1 MILSTI
7 IFLGI
12 LVFLVL
18 VHEFGHFI
26 VAKWSGIRVDEFA
39 FGFPP
44 KIYGKKFGETEYRF
58 NLLPIGGYVKIY
70 GEDPSDVKDDADIK
84 RSFAHK
90 PRYIQAAVLLAG
102 IVMNILFAWALF
114 SGAYLLGAQT
124 SITAV
129 PENVKVENERTVV
142 LNVSK
147 NSPAYLLG
155 ITPGDTLVSLES
167 RGTVLEPKSAKELS
181 DFVAM
186 NQDTQMT
193 IGFIKKEE
201 KEITYQRITPI
212 NVVGSERKIIGLTVD
227 RVGILDLPLSQAVVL
242 GAKTTY
248 SYTSLTVEA
257 FVNLIKSIFTGGSAV
272 KELTGPIGIVGIVDQ
287 VRVFGLAALFTFSAI
302 ISINLAVLNLI
313 PFPALDGGRLLFV
326 LIESIIRRP
335 LPMAFQSWTNTVGFS
350 LLMILML
357 VVAWQDIAK
366 LI

>member
-1 MILSTI
+1 MITSTI
-7 IFLGI
+7 IFIAI

-26 VAKWSGIRVDEFA
+26 VAKLSGIRVDEFA

-44 KIYGKKFGETEYRF
+44 KIFGKKFGETEYRF

-70 GEDPSDVKDDADIK
+70 GEDPPQINGEDVK
-84 RSFAHK
+84 RSFVSK

-102 IVMNILFAWALF
+102 VAMNVLFAWILF
-114 SGAYLLGAQT
+114 SGAYMIGAQT
-124 SITAV
+124 SMSAV
-129 PENVKVENERTVV
+129 PAGVNVESERTVV

-155 ITPGDTLVSLES
+155 ITSGDTLVSLQSKDE
-167 RGTVLEPKSAKELS
+167 TVQPKTAKELS
-181 DFVAM
+181 EFVAK

-193 IGFIKKEE
+193 IGFIKKDATDV
-201 KEITYQRITPI
+201 TYQRITPI
-212 NVVGSERKIIGLTVD
+212 TTPNSDKKIIGLTVD
-227 RVGILDLPLSQAVVL
+227 RVGILDLPFLQAVTL

-248 SYTSLTVEA
+248 SYTVLTAEA
-257 FVNLIKSIFTGGSAV
+257 FINLIKNIFVGNNAV

-287 VRVFGLAALFTFSAI
+287 VRVFGIAALFTFSAI
-302 ISINLAVLNLI
+302 ISINLAILNLI

-326 LIESIIRRP
+326 LIEGVIRRP
-335 LPMAFQSWTNTVGFS
+335 LPLAFQTWTNTIGFS
-350 LLMILML
+350 LLMLLML
-357 VVAWQDIAK
+357 VVAWQDITR